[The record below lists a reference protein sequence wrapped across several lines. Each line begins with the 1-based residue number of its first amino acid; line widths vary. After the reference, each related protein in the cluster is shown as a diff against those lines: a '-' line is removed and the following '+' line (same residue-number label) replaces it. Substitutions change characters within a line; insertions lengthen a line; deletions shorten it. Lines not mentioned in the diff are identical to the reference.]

1 MKIKSLGLKI
11 SIIVAVMIA
20 AIICIIFFI
29 VSVQSTA
36 LIMDLTAKE
45 ASAANISFS
54 KQIESLAKEAESVSH
69 IIATSSEV
77 VSAMMNNRIDAEL
90 KQVLTELGMDVDT
103 VMVTD
108 TDGNVLMRMQNDQKG
123 DNVMN
128 QPIVSTT
135 LNSGTGMSTIGSGST
150 VGMSTRGSAVIKD
163 HSGNIIG
170 AVFCGHDLS
179 NPRHV
184 DEVKD
189 YTGSEVTIFDGSTRL
204 MTTLI
209 DEGGNRVVGTEASGE
224 VIDTV
229 INQRKD
235 YSLQIQLFGKE
246 YYAHYSPLI
255 SEGEVIGMLFT
266 GVGIDDALKD
276 QQSMMNMVLIIG
288 ILCGVLCIAIVFVFN
303 VFAVGRPLKKIGI
316 FAHKISAGDI
326 GVSSSTA
333 AVIDVRSYDEVGTM
347 ARELEQSY
355 AQLRG
360 YVGEIRDRMQDLAD
374 GDLTTESTFDF
385 QGDFVLIKDSI
396 NDHIRNL
403 SQIMADVNSS
413 STQVSSGAKQVANG
427 AQSLAQGS
435 TEQAASIQ
443 ELSSSI
449 AEIAEKTKVNAEIAG
464 KTAKLTETIKD
475 NAEKGSHRM
484 DEMIT
489 AVKDINEASQSISKI
504 IKTIDNIAFQTNILA
519 LNAAVEA
526 ARAGQHGKG
535 FAVVAEEVRNLA
547 SKSAEAAKETG
558 DMIQNSMDKAELG
571 TRIAGETAE
580 SLKEIVTG
588 INESTQYVAEI
599 AIASEQQSM
608 GISQIN
614 VGIDQVAQ
622 VVQQNSATAEESA
635 AASEEMSGQSDMLQQ
650 LISQFK
656 LKNSGSSP
664 RSLMSES
671 YSAPE
676 QYPLP
681 NAPSESRFSS
691 SYGSSDFGKY

>member
-1 MKIKSLGLKI
+1 MKIRSLGLKI
-11 SIIVAVMIA
+11 SLIVAVMIA
-20 AIICIIFFI
+20 MIICIIFLI
-29 VSVQSTA
+29 VSMQSTA

-45 ASAANISFS
+45 ASAANVSFS
-54 KQIESLAKEAESVSH
+54 KQVESLTREAASASH
-69 IIATSSEV
+69 VIATSNEV
-77 VSAMMNNRIDAEL
+77 VSAVLNNKFDADFMEIL
-90 KQVLTELGMDVDT
+90 HDLGADVDT
-103 VMVTD
+103 VMIVD
-108 TDGNVLMRMQNDQKG
+108 TEGNVLIRMHSDQKG
-123 DNVMN
+123 DNVMS
-128 QPIVSTT
+128 QTIVSDT
-135 LNSGTGMSTIGSGST
+135 LSTGTRMSMIDKGST
-150 VGMSTRGSAVIKD
+150 VGLSTRGSAVIKD
-163 HSGNIIG
+163 YSGNIIG
-170 AVFCGHDLS
+170 AVISGHDLS

-189 YTGSEVTIFDGSTRL
+189 YTGSEVTIFDNRTRL

-209 DEGGNRVVGTEASGE
+209 NESGNRVVGTDASPE
-224 VIDTV
+224 VVDVV

-235 YSLQIQLFGKE
+235 YSLQINLFGKE

-255 SEGEVIGMLFT
+255 SDGEVLGMLFT
-266 GVGIDDALKD
+266 GVVIDDALKD
-276 QQSMMNMVLIIG
+276 QQSMMNLVLIIG
-288 ILCGVLCIAIVFVFN
+288 ILCGVLCILIVFVFN
-303 VFAVGRPLKKIGI
+303 IFAVGRPLKKIGV

-333 AVIDVRSYDEVGTM
+333 AVIDVRSYDEVGVM
-347 ARELEQSY
+347 ARELEQAY
-355 AQLRG
+355 ANLRG
-360 YVGEIRDRMQDLAD
+360 YVGEIRDRMRDLAD
-374 GDLTTESTFDF
+374 GDLTMESTYDF

-396 NDHIRNL
+396 NDHIHNL
-403 SQIMADVNSS
+403 SNIMADVNTS

-427 AQSLAQGS
+427 AQMLAQGS

-449 AEIAEKTKVNAEIAG
+449 AEIAEKTKINAEIAG

-489 AVKDINEASQSISKI
+489 AVKDINDASQSISKI

-599 AIASEQQSM
+599 AVASEQQSM

-635 AASEEMSGQSDMLQQ
+635 AASEEMSGQSNMLQQ
-650 LISQFK
+650 LIAQFK
-656 LKNSGSSP
+656 LDNSATVQ
-664 RSLMSES
+664 RSLS
-671 YSAPE
+671 SANDYAQE
-676 QYPLP
+676 QYPIP
-681 NAPSESRFSS
+681 KSDRYAPPDI
-691 SYGSSDFGKY
+691 GGDFGKY